1 MYHIYYMYTLYVYT
15 ICIHH
20 IHPICIYTIPY
31 ITMYTICSMYIHYK
45 YTLYILCVL
54 YTLHTHSDSNIPTF
68 IHTHYSYSYDVLA
81 AVMTEVN
88 ATLTERFA
96 AFVEGG
102 ADTNAAGTTTTHS
115 NYYYYYYY

>member
-31 ITMYTICSMYIHYK
+31 TIICI
-45 YTLYILCVL
+45 LYILCT
-54 YTLHTHSDSNIPTF
+54 YTISISYIYSIHTLHTHSDSNIPTF